1 MAQPPHPP
9 LASLTHLSIG
19 TLRALWPRWFDHPP
33 PVHIRK
39 DWMVRALA
47 YRMQERTAGGL
58 SKATR
63 THLRRLAE
71 IGKAQPA
78 RKKIVETPQLKPGT
92 RFIRQWRGEAHQVT
106 VETTGFAYRGKRY
119 RSLSVIARTIT
130 GTRWS
135 GPRFFG
141 LTAEAKPTRRGKHS
155 DGD

>member
-1 MAQPPHPP
+1 MVQAPHPP

-19 TLRALWPRWFDHPP
+19 KLRALWPRWFDHPP

-47 YRMQERTAGGL
+47 YRMQEQTAGGL

-63 THLRRLAE
+63 THLRQLAKTVQTHQARLT
-71 IGKAQPA
+71 
-78 RKKIVETPQLKPGT
+78 VDTPQLKPGT

-141 LTAEAKPTRRGKHS
+141 LTAEAQPTRRGKRGN
-155 DGD
+155 GD